1 MLIKR
6 TRCLHMHGMWKF
18 EVRVA
23 RFYAKATHYRNSITR
38 TGVVIF
44 DKARPIYSLTS
55 LHGYLNARFI
65 YLVA

>member
-6 TRCLHMHGMWKF
+6 TRCLHMHGRKF

-44 DKARPIYSLTS
+44 DKVRPIYSLTS